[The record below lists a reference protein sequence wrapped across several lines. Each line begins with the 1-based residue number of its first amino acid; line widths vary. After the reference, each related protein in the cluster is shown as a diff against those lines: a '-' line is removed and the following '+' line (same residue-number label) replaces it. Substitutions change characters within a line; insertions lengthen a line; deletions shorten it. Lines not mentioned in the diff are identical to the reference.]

1 MMADLLYLDDLAI
14 GRCFGSA
21 TMIVDESEMTSYAQ
35 LFDPQPFHL
44 DREAARERHNQALTQ
59 QEATAILA
67 RYQELWNRAALAELL
82 DGFTDDIITLRT
94 RRAYPSG
101 WWSSPIC
108 RQSRESASWIG
119 LFRPGSPGRS
129 TTVSRRH
136 SDLFPA
142 TRS

>member
-82 DGFTDDIITLRT
+82 DGFTDDITVEFADLPTIKGKRELDRIIPARLARQKHYRLTKTLR
-94 RRAYPSG
+94 
-101 WWSSPIC
+101 
-108 RQSRESASWIG
+108 
-119 LFRPGSPGRS
+119 F
-129 TTVSRRH
+129 V
-136 SDLFPA
+136 
-142 TRS
+142 